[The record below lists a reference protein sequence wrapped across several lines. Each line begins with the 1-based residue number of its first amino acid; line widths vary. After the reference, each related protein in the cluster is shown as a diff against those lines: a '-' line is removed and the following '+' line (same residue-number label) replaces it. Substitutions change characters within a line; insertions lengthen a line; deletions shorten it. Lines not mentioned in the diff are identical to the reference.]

1 MQPMSLPT
9 DFLLW
14 LDRYLGTWDCDSQRY
29 QVARR
34 PDGWLEAR
42 TVDGRGTSLKWL
54 LDNGKRIEPP
64 PSPLGPHPLM
74 IFDEMMQIWLMPDEY
89 KCLRNAWRVGSGMKL
104 IMEAIP
110 RNIRESDLLMDQLE
124 GAGDSGAGGGVTMQ
138 ELVRHVEQNRR
149 VRVVDD
155 RAIDA
160 MFASLPPRPGGNGN
174 GRRVEPGANG
184 NGVRAAE

>member
-1 MQPMSLPT
+1 
-9 DFLLW
+9 
-14 LDRYLGTWDCDSQRY
+14 
-29 QVARR
+29 
-34 PDGWLEAR
+34 
-42 TVDGRGTSLKWL
+42 
-54 LDNGKRIEPP
+54 
-64 PSPLGPHPLM
+64 
-74 IFDEMMQIWLMPDEY
+74 
-89 KCLRNAWRVGSGMKL
+89 
-104 IMEAIP
+104 
-110 RNIRESDLLMDQLE
+110 MDQLE